1 MKYQTPEV
9 IALASAMDA
18 IQSTD
23 KGTSDVSDL
32 AQKDTIGAYEAN
44 E

>member
-23 KGTSDVSDL
+23 KGTSL
-32 AQKDTIGAYEAN
+32 ANHFRQVDR
-44 E
+44 